1 MLQDWDGVAGSKK
14 GDLQWVVR
22 SHIINEGTQNTRTA
36 ALQKLRSKEREL
48 VHVTQ
53 DCNKEVFQALSG
65 TPNCK
70 GIYPILAY
78 HEGPRNKMVTDL
90 YAWKEGAQNNF
101 IAMKIGNK

>member
-1 MLQDWDGVAGSKK
+1 MT
-14 GDLQWVVR
+14 
-22 SHIINEGTQNTRTA
+22 E
-36 ALQKLRSKEREL
+36 ALQKLGSKEREL

-70 GIYPILAY
+70 CMCMYPILAY
-78 HEGPRNKMVTDL
+78 DEGT
-90 YAWKEGAQNNF
+90 QNNF